1 MPFVLLLLLV
11 GTMPI
16 GQVFYEKTKEGLEG
30 PRGEAFEKRPEP
42 PPPFLKFDKAEKIVL
57 PEPFAVD
64 MTLFEAL
71 LERRSRRSYSR
82 DSLDLREL
90 SNLLFAG
97 QGITVRR
104 KKFVLRASP
113 SAGALYPIELFIA
126 VKRIKGLS
134 PGLYHYSPEDHSIEY
149 LRKDGK
155 LWDRLYR
162 ASLWQRWVYDA
173 AAVIIVAG
181 VVDRTRAKYS
191 ERGWRYVFM
200 EAGHTSQ
207 NLYLM
212 ATALGLGT
220 VAVGAFADDEV
231 SEILKV
237 PGTYPLYLQP
247 VGKISR

>member
-11 GTMPI
+11 VTTPI
-16 GQVFYEKTKEGLEG
+16 GQIFYEKTKESLEG
-30 PRGEAFEKRPEP
+30 PRGEAFENRPEP
-42 PPPFLKFDKAEKIVL
+42 PPPFLKFEKAEKIDL
-57 PEPFAVD
+57 PDPFDVE
-64 MTLFEAL
+64 MTLCEAL

-97 QGITVRR
+97 QCVTKRR
-104 KKFVLRASP
+104 KKFLLSASP

-126 VKRIKGLS
+126 VKRVRGLK
-134 PGLYHYSPEDHSIEY
+134 PGLYHYSPSDHSIEY

-173 AAVIIVAG
+173 AAVIIVSA
-181 VVDRTRAKYS
+181 VVDRTRAKYG
-191 ERGWRYVFM
+191 ERGWRYVLM

-231 SEILKV
+231 SEILNV
-237 PGTYPLYLQP
+237 PGAYPLYLQP
-247 VGKISR
+247 VGKLSR